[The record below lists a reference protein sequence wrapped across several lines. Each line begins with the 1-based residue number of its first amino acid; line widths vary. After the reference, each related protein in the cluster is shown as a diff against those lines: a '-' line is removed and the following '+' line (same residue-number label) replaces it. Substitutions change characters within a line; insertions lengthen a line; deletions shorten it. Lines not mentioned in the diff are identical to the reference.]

1 MREKFIEEVRK
12 ELVVSMKSKKEIIRD
27 LQEVFA
33 SALEHGESEQQV
45 IERLGSPKEFA
56 DNVHDQLGLNPAK
69 VKRARAKLR
78 GASIL
83 LFTLTA
89 ACTGLFLYGR
99 HVPANI
105 IGQADAMTHIPI
117 SGNGIDLSVILLL
130 VGGTAFVLGTALTV
144 IYVYKE
150 KR

>member
-12 ELVVSMKSKKEIIRD
+12 ELVVSAKSRKEIIRD

-45 IERLGSPKEFA
+45 IKRLGSPKEFA
-56 DNVHDQLGLNPAK
+56 DNVHEQLGLHTAK

-78 GASIL
+78 NAIIL
-83 LFTLTA
+83 LFALAA
-89 ACTGLFLYGR
+89 ACIGLFLYSR
-99 HVPANI
+99 HIPSNM
-105 IGQADAMTHIPI
+105 IGQADAMTHISI
-117 SGNGIDLSVILLL
+117 SGSGIGLSVMLLL
-130 VGGTAFVLGTALTV
+130 AGGAAFASGAALTI
-144 IYVYKE
+144 IYAYKK